1 VFKRIVFFV
10 LRSAPPRRHLS
21 WRLKAGL
28 VGLLLGSG
36 CLFASPADDESKT
49 GPSRYLTVSMV
60 HDTMQRTYHIH
71 LPPGF
76 SVDKPAPLVIALH
89 GGGGVGRNFD
99 ENATQGSLTVAADS
113 RNIVLVFPEGIGK
126 QWNDGRS
133 EVRAGKPS
141 PDDVGFIAA
150 IIDAMVKTY
159 GIDPHRVYVTGISN
173 GGFMSVRLALDV
185 SEAIAAIAPVAAQF
199 PLALTGK
206 TPKRPISVMLINGTE
221 DPLVPFQGGHVRLF
235 RFGRS
240 RGKVHSTAETIET
253 FRLQN
258 HCRQVPKQIKIQD
271 TTPDDGATVEIEEYP
286 GGLEGSEVILVK
298 ILGGGHTWPGGNQ
311 YLKPRI
317 IGPVCRDINASEM
330 ILDFFLRH
338 SRTDPV
344 TRAQ

>member
-1 VFKRIVFFV
+1 MIKKIGFFV
-10 LRSAPPRRHLS
+10 LRSLHGRHRSL
-21 WRLKAGL
+21 RLKVGL

-36 CLFASPADDESKT
+36 CLFASPTDDDSKT
-49 GPSRYLTVSMV
+49 GPFRYLTVSMV
-60 HDTMQRTYHIH
+60 HETFPRTYHIH

-76 SVDKPAPLVIALH
+76 SADKSAPLVIALH
-89 GGGGVGRNFD
+89 GGGGVGRGFD
-99 ENATQGSLTVAADS
+99 ANTTQGSLTAAADA
-113 RNIVLVFPEGIGK
+113 RGIVLVFPEGIDK

-133 EVRAGKPS
+133 EVRTAKPS

-159 GIDPHRVYVTGISN
+159 GIDPHRVYVAGISN
-173 GGFMSVRLALDV
+173 GGFMSVRLALDL
-185 SEAIAAIAPVAAQF
+185 SDAIAAIAPVAAQF

-206 TPKRPISVMLINGTE
+206 TPQRPISVMLVNGTE

-240 RGKVHSTAETIET
+240 RGKVQSTAETIET
-253 FRLQN
+253 FRLHN
-258 HCRQVPKQIKIQD
+258 HCRQVPKKSKIQN
-271 TTPDDGATVEIEEYP
+271 TNPDDGATVEIEEYP

-298 ILGGGHTWPGGNQ
+298 ILGGGHTWPGGKQ